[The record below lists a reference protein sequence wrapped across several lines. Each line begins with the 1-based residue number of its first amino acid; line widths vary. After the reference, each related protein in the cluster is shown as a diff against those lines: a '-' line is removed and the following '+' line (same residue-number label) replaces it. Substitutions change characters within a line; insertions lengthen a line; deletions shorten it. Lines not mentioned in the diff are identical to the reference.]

1 MKSIAGK
8 TAISTGAN
16 RGIGRAIG
24 AALAAEGVRLGLL
37 GRTKPPEDVPGE
49 FVECDLANTDRIP
62 DAVHELVAKLGP
74 VDFLINNAGVFLE
87 QPAHEIALADWDRVL
102 RVNLTAPFLLCRE
115 LLPQMIARKQGR
127 IVNIVST
134 SGVQGYLHQSA
145 YCASK
150 HGLLGF
156 ARALAIEAK
165 PHGVHVYNICPG
177 GVDTEFIKGTYLGQR
192 LAGRPMIN
200 PADIAALVVFV
211 LKQPDNIEL
220 PELIVRRFDPG

>member
-8 TAISTGAN
+8 IAIVTGAN
-16 RGIGRAIG
+16 RGIGHAIG
-24 AALAAEGVRLGLL
+24 VALAAEGVRLGLL
-37 GRTKPPEDVPGE
+37 GRTNPPEDVPGE
-49 FVECDLANTDRIP
+49 FVRCDLADVDRIAE
-62 DAVHELVAKLGP
+62 AVQALCRKIGP

-87 QPAHEIALADWDRVL
+87 KPAHEITLDEWEHVL
-102 RVNLTAPFLLCRE
+102 RVNLTAPFLLCRAV
-115 LLPQMIARKQGR
+115 LPQMITRKQGR

-156 ARALAIEAK
+156 ARSLAIEAK

-211 LKQPDNIEL
+211 LKQPDNVDL
-220 PELIVRRFDPG
+220 PELLVRRFDPG

>member
-1 MKSIAGK
+1 MNTLAGK
-8 TAISTGAN
+8 TAVLTGAN
-16 RGIGRAIG
+16 RGIGYAIG
-24 AALAAEGVRLGLL
+24 VALAAEGVRLGLL
-37 GRTKPPEDVPGE
+37 GRTKPPGDVPGE
-49 FVECDLANTDRIP
+49 FVECDLADITRIP
-62 DAVHELVAKLGP
+62 DAVRELSERVGP

-87 QPAHEIALADWDRVL
+87 KPVHEIALQDWEHVL

-156 ARALAIEAK
+156 ARSLAIEAK
-165 PHGVHVYNICPG
+165 PYGVHVYNICPG
-177 GVDTEFIKGTYLGQR
+177 GVATEFFKGTYLGQR
-192 LAGRPMIN
+192 LTGRPMIN
-200 PADIAALVVFV
+200 PADIAALVVFL
-211 LKQPDNIEL
+211 LKQPDNVDL

>member
-8 TAISTGAN
+8 TAILTGAN
-16 RGIGRAIG
+16 RGIGHAIG
-24 AALAAEGVRLGLL
+24 VALAAEGVQLGLL
-37 GRTKPPEDVPGE
+37 GRTKPPGDVPGE
-49 FVECDLANTDRIP
+49 FVECDLANTERIP
-62 DAVHELVAKLGP
+62 DVVRELSARLGP
-74 VDFLINNAGVFLE
+74 IDFLINNAGVFLE

-115 LLPQMIARKQGR
+115 VLPQMIARKQGS

-134 SGVQGYLHQSA
+134 SGVQGYLRQSA

-165 PHGVHVYNICPG
+165 PYGVHVYNICPG
-177 GVDTEFIKGTYLGQR
+177 GVDTKFITGTYLGQR